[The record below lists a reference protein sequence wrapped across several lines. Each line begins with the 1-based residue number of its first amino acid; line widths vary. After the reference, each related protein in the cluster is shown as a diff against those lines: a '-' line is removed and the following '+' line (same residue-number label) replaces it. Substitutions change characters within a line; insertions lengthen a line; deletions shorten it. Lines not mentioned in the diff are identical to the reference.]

1 MTELK
6 QEAIALIE
14 QIPNEREDVFIKII
28 KLIREQF
35 NDDLQEEI
43 YSRAEQDLA
52 IIEDIES
59 LTREEG
65 DLKDGWH

>member
-65 DLKDGWH
+65 DLKDG

>member
-65 DLKDGWH
+65 DLKNG